1 MWEVYQNLIT
11 SYCYSAKSVQAWYDT
26 APQPV
31 LKFDVS
37 FNRNDEENNCFF
49 WTSNILSAV
58 WLLYA
63 FTLILETKMK

>member
-11 SYCYSAKSVQAWYDT
+11 SYCYSAKSVQAWIDT

-37 FNRNDEENNCFF
+37 FNRNDEE
-49 WTSNILSAV
+49 TTVSSELQI
-58 WLLYA
+58 Y
-63 FTLILETKMK
+63 